1 VAGEERIL
9 SFKVTDPTGAV
20 LNVEPY
26 MGMTAHAVVASQD
39 GSVFAHLHPSGSIS
53 MAALEK
59 FTGRPSDRH
68 AGHKVQ
74 EAGEVAIP
82 FAFPRPGPYRLW
94 VQVKRNG
101 SVLTAA
107 FDATVGT

>member
-1 VAGEERIL
+1 
-9 SFKVTDPTGAV
+9 
-20 LNVEPY
+20 
-26 MGMTAHAVVASQD
+26 
-39 GSVFAHLHPSGSIS
+39 
-53 MAALEK
+53 
-59 FTGRPSDRH
+59 
-68 AGHKVQ
+68 VQ